1 MGNAHSRTIVGLLAL
16 STLMTAVGVGIAYQL
31 ELVLLPGAPSPGK
44 LVLVGLIEEAFV
56 RLLPLIATFY
66 LWSYWRGHLLSKT
79 EGLLAT
85 VLSGV
90 VVAGLEL
97 VVKLQ
102 YLAQFEMAARFD
114 ALVLPILF
122 VHLPFALVA
131 GRFAYAL
138 GERIHG
144 PKIISRPAFS
154 RRTLVLLLSD
164 YLLLAGGHVLYNAL
178 I

>member
-1 MGNAHSRTIVGLLAL
+1 MGETHPRPLIGLLGLSAL
-16 STLMTAVGVGIAYQL
+16 LTAAGVGVAYQL
-31 ELVLLPGAPSPGK
+31 ELVLLPRTPSSRQ
-44 LVLVGLIEEAFV
+44 LILVGFIEEAFV
-56 RLLPLIATFY
+56 RLVPLIATFY
-66 LWSYWRGHLLSKT
+66 IWSYVRGHLLSKT
-79 EGLLAT
+79 EGLLVA

-97 VVKLQ
+97 VFKLQ
-102 YLAQFEMAARFD
+102 YLAQFEMAAHFD

-131 GRFAYAL
+131 GRFAYAV

-144 PKIISRPAFS
+144 TEIISRPSFS
-154 RRTLVLLLSD
+154 RQTLALLVAG
-164 YLLLAGGHVLYNAL
+164 YLLLTIGHILYNLL